1 MAEND
6 LHDDALS
13 RYGNCVDY
21 YFSRHGN
28 IPIEPIL
35 YKIVLLVKLAIQEM
49 EKEQIKETEEAN
61 AS

>member
-49 EKEQIKETEEAN
+49 EKEQIKETE
-61 AS
+61 